1 MKIEDILGLID
12 ENNKVTVVDVDDPDT
27 VIAWYDGKNSIPKV
41 LNSCEIKKIR
51 LDIELPAI
59 EIQI

>member
-41 LNSCEIKKIR
+41 LNPCEIQKIR
-51 LDIELPAI
+51 VEDSVLYL
-59 EIQI
+59 EI